1 MASVVV
7 LPLPVTWTFRVA
19 ISGFTLRVEAPLT
32 SMVFQPQLAAQAGA
46 AVLPNDGKEGVGM
59 EILGI
64 LGKEGVL
71 MLTELPLRLLI
82 WPCAATT
89 RRRTVR
95 KSADLFI

>member
-71 MLTELPLRLLI
+71 MLRELP
-82 WPCAATT
+82 
-89 RRRTVR
+89 
-95 KSADLFI
+95 